1 MAWRNKHTISLAVC
15 ALALAAGL
23 TVKPAMAYFT
33 DYVEASGAVPITI
46 ADPEAEISEGFGNW
60 TKRIT
65 ITNNGTEPC
74 FVRVKAIAAEK
85 YTLTFLAEDSTDW
98 TDGGDGY
105 YYYSEPLAASGDAD
119 NKDTTKELDIR
130 IDGVSDTD
138 TEEFNV
144 VIIQEATKVL
154 YDANGN
160 AYPADWELAS
170 GTDQN

>member
-46 ADPEAEISEGFGNW
+46 ADPEAEISEGFGDW
-60 TKRIT
+60 TKQIT

-85 YTLTFLAEDSTDW
+85 YKLKFQEDKSTGWSYGD
-98 TDGGDGY
+98 DGY
-105 YYYSEPLAASGDAD
+105 YYYSEPLAVSGDTD
-119 NKDTTKELDIR
+119 KKDTTQELDIR
-130 IDGVSDTD
+130 IEGVSETD

-154 YDANGN
+154 YDADGN
-160 AYPADWELAS
+160 AYPADWKLAS